1 MNSEQS
7 AARESHW
14 RLGAFLGLLGLDML
28 ASVLVL
34 TPLLP
39 FTSRATNETR
49 HYTLYGSLLDLCL
62 LAVARLLAIGLG
74 LLVSLCRAKPPPQ
87 YPFPL
92 THPNGERKSNEELE
106 QEALEEAFGSWFRRY
121 VSRPSFGGEM
131 LALVTQVF
139 CVIKC
144 LLRMNVEIGVKQDV
158 EPFHPLF
165 WLAVL
170 MTAIFSVVEATALD
184 QQCLLATR
192 YGKDRF
198 VQSPPGLL
206 RSIGSSLH
214 VPLLGN
220 NETQDMQEDTD
231 MEQPEESRGIS
242 DIGAD
247 ASYKAT
253 LEDLLTTI
261 YPDLHLICIA
271 FVFLLAAA
279 SAQICIP
286 RYLGRILDALAA
298 AFPNADD
305 NDSRHE
311 SMWEVP
317 NFIKYVKLLVLASV
331 LAGVFSGLRGS
342 VFTVV
347 GGRVNVRLRIQLM
360 DSLLS
365 QDIGFFDT
373 TKTGDITSRLS
384 SDTTLVGDQVTLNV
398 NVFLR
403 SLVQAF
409 GVLLCMFLISW
420 QLSILA
426 FISVP
431 LITIL
436 SKWYGNY
443 VRSLTKLMQKKLA
456 DGNSVSEAAFGSMPT
471 VRSFDAAE
479 AELKEFEQ
487 HMGKYLALNK
497 RSAVAYCGYAA
508 FTTAV
513 PQLVFA
519 VVVFYGGMLV
529 RNNDISIGDL
539 VKFLLYLQALSDAF
553 SSIGYIFSSLT
564 QAVGAA
570 DKVFELLH
578 RTPRYRESSAQREA
592 VRDRNMYR
600 GMLGIEAVKT
610 RMQRTKGIRLSK
622 PRGEIQ
628 FENVDLYYPARPQRQ
643 VLNKLSLKVEP
654 GSIIALVGQ
663 SGGGKSS
670 VMSLIQHLYEQSGGR
685 VLLDGQDV
693 HEISPEC
700 LSRTISIVS
709 QEPTLFA
716 RSIKR
721 NIMYGLEGTDM
732 EPTHEEI
739 VEAARLANAE
749 SFIETMPQ
757 K

>member
-1 MNSEQS
+1 
-7 AARESHW
+7 
-14 RLGAFLGLLGLDML
+14 
-28 ASVLVL
+28 
-34 TPLLP
+34 
-39 FTSRATNETR
+39 
-49 HYTLYGSLLDLCL
+49 
-62 LAVARLLAIGLG
+62 
-74 LLVSLCRAKPPPQ
+74 
-87 YPFPL
+87 
-92 THPNGERKSNEELE
+92 
-106 QEALEEAFGSWFRRY
+106 
-121 VSRPSFGGEM
+121 
-131 LALVTQVF
+131 
-139 CVIKC
+139 
-144 LLRMNVEIGVKQDV
+144 
-158 EPFHPLF
+158 
-165 WLAVL
+165 
-170 MTAIFSVVEATALD
+170 
-184 QQCLLATR
+184 
-192 YGKDRF
+192 
-198 VQSPPGLL
+198 
-206 RSIGSSLH
+206 
-214 VPLLGN
+214 
-220 NETQDMQEDTD
+220 
-231 MEQPEESRGIS
+231 
-242 DIGAD
+242 
-247 ASYKAT
+247 
-253 LEDLLTTI
+253 
-261 YPDLHLICIA
+261 
-271 FVFLLAAA
+271 
-279 SAQICIP
+279 
-286 RYLGRILDALAA
+286 
-298 AFPNADD
+298 
-305 NDSRHE
+305 
-311 SMWEVP
+311 
-317 NFIKYVKLLVLASV
+317 
-331 LAGVFSGLRGS
+331 
-342 VFTVV
+342 
-347 GGRVNVRLRIQLM
+347 
-360 DSLLS
+360 
-365 QDIGFFDT
+365 
-373 TKTGDITSRLS
+373 
-384 SDTTLVGDQVTLNV
+384 
-398 NVFLR
+398 
-403 SLVQAF
+403 
-409 GVLLCMFLISW
+409 MFLISW

-519 VVVFYGGMLV
+519 VVGMSDRMPVYVYISLKSVLTHRMSTSHKVFYGGMLV

-749 SFIETMPQ
+749 SFIETLPQ